1 MKRIVIW
8 ALALVMGTLYAQ
20 AQGAGLSQGQAVKS
34 TTANPTQAKK
44 TCSECGITM
53 GNVTYSWQHETWCP
67 YYRSKNS
74 GGNSASRASGVSTGD
89 AVTAVSAVVVGS
101 AIGNALSNWLTS
113 EPQDKGDYRHYDNKN
128 PGMALG
134 ERTDKFTNKKYPGCV
149 VLKYAK
155 SGKLGIWE
163 NAWTY
168 LDEDFVNHT
177 IKERTDYPGKWIL
190 TPKFDYLYLL
200 LSGVPAP
207 PTSKYKYYT
216 YSVAITGVKSG
227 KDAQMKYGLL
237 EFKDG
242 WGYNMSGKELLP
254 NKFTN
259 YIILTPSD
267 KYEGELIVA
276 FEGPIKGDKTK
287 WGVWKL
293 VKAEKEEKF
302 KHLDA
307 RQMIPQ
313 EYSGIRAAKDGYFI
327 AWKDG
332 KCGMFDNDA
341 NQVLPFDYV
350 NMGMSQNAERWQL
363 WAQKDVGGKYGV
375 IDIKGNTILPF
386 EYDEISLYDG
396 GTVTFSNKPG
406 KYGALLPDGQRI
418 PMEYDK
424 FYELYYSIYNEKF
437 ATVYAEKDEA
447 RYYFIDGKAIPTR
460 YMSGTPSA
468 DSTYSSWYA
477 KKTADLKE
485 TFMKKGEYEKETDYK
500 ARISDNT
507 NLTKYISSKI
517 SSPLDDYLK
526 PFAKT
531 LTMGKYDA
539 ENEYFPLY
547 FADAPWN
554 VVRLHIS
561 NDHAPSLKRWYE
573 DRGGMKYM
581 REHCSIELVNDV
593 PCITSVMVYP
603 TEDNPPVLYRF

>member
-8 ALALVMGTLYAQ
+8 TLALVMGTLYAQ

-74 GGNSASRASGVSTGD
+74 GGNSASRASGLSTGD

-128 PGMALG
+128 PGMAMG
-134 ERTDKFTNKKYPGCV
+134 ENTDKSTNKKYPEYV
-149 VLKYAK
+149 VLKYTK
-155 SGKLGIWE
+155 SGKLGIWA

-177 IKERTDYPGKWIL
+177 IKKRTDYPGKWIL
-190 TPKFDYLYLL
+190 KPKFDYLYLL
-200 LSGVPAP
+200 SP
-207 PTSKYKYYT
+207 
-216 YSVAITGVKSG
+216 SVAITGVKSG

-254 NKFTN
+254 NEFTN
-259 YIILTPSD
+259 YIIVNQSG
-267 KYEGELIVA
+267 KYKEKLIVA
-276 FEGPIKGDKTK
+276 FGGPSKGDNTK
-287 WGVWKL
+287 WGVWKR
-293 VKAEKEEKF
+293 VKAEKQEKF
-302 KHLDA
+302 KYWDA

-424 FYELYYSIYNEKF
+424 FYELYYSIYKEKF

-485 TFMKKGEYEKETDYK
+485 TFMKKGEYEKEADYK

-531 LTMGKYDA
+531 LTMGKYNA

-561 NDHAPSLKRWYE
+561 NDNAPLLKRWYE
-573 DRGGMKYM
+573 NRGGMKYM
-581 REHCSIELVNDV
+581 REHCTIELVNDV
-593 PCITSVMVYP
+593 PCITSVIVYP
-603 TEDNPPVLYRF
+603 KEDNPPVLYRF